1 MITVFRVNV
10 LSAQIHKKKVL
21 GYKTQVRV
29 THCGEVSR
37 TDWAKGS
44 NPYWNEHFVLN
55 NKESFALLEL
65 TEKGVFSDDVIAEG
79 VLLLSKY
86 AEASSVD
93 IIIPLFSYNI
103 KVADI
108 NIAIDN
114 TKTSNRMSSQKFNKI
129 PSLPQMPAFK
139 TAYSAEPQLVHSVS
153 EEQKEPPQ
161 IILESLQEKN
171 GSVKESA
178 DVLTY
183 GVQLNDLRFEKMIY
197 TSQNG
202 KQEVFFGKIV
212 SLDRD
217 VAIKVSHCEGNDE
230 FNRVQREAIAICQLS
245 HPNICRVYG
254 TLLDLNNGKLKNLI
268 VLENCQGKSMRK
280 LIEDRAAY
288 RHCFSENEVI
298 RFLKQLISAF
308 AHIQSKNIIH
318 ADIKPDNIVV
328 SDTGTA
334 KIIDFGMSLQS
345 YLDIFETAKT
355 LKVGGT
361 ILYFS
366 PLQMQAYMLYIQGN
380 NPQCTVKHNP
390 LKSDVFSLGLS
401 FIHLTTM
408 NPPLGLN
415 TFDQNIQARIASVIS
430 SIPYSPYIKQTI
442 QQMLIIDEN
451 LRPDFIT
458 LNSHINP

>member
-1 MITVFRVNV
+1 MITVFRVNI

-29 THCGEVSR
+29 THCGEVFT

-44 NPYWNEHFVLN
+44 NPYWNEHLVLN
-55 NKESFALLEL
+55 NKESFALIEL
-65 TEKGVFSDDVIAEG
+65 IEKGVFNDDVIAEG
-79 VLLLSKY
+79 ALLLGKY
-86 AEASSVD
+86 TEISSVD
-93 IIIPLFSYNI
+93 IIVPLFSYNI

-108 NIAIDN
+108 NIGIENSKA
-114 TKTSNRMSSQKFNKI
+114 SNRMSSQKYAKI
-129 PSLPQMPAFK
+129 PSLTQLPVIK
-139 TAYSAEPQLVHSVS
+139 SSHSADPKLVNCLS
-153 EEQKEPPQ
+153 EEQKELPQ
-161 IILESLQEKN
+161 ILLDSGEVIEKN
-171 GSVKESA
+171 VKENT
-178 DVLTY
+178 DILTY
-183 GVQLNDLRFEKMIY
+183 GVQLSDLSFEKMIY
-197 TSQNG
+197 CSQNG
-202 KQEVFFGKIV
+202 KQEVFFGKIE

-217 VAIKVSHCEGNDE
+217 VAIKVSHCEGNEE
-230 FNRVQREAIAICQLS
+230 FNRVQREAIAISQLS
-245 HPNICRVYG
+245 HPNICKVYG
-254 TLLDLNNGKLKNLI
+254 TLLDLDNGKLKNLI

-280 LIEDRAAY
+280 LIEDRASFK
-288 RHCFSENEVI
+288 HCFSENEVM

-308 AHIQSKNIIH
+308 AHIQTKNIIH

-328 SDTGTA
+328 SDAGIP

-355 LKVGGT
+355 MKVGGT

-366 PLQMQAYMLYIQGN
+366 PLQMQAYMLYIQGK

-415 TFDQNIQARIASVIS
+415 TFDQSIQIRITSAIS
-430 SIPYSPYIKQTI
+430 SIPYSPYIKNII

-458 LNSHINP
+458 LNSYINP